1 MYIAHLYASD
11 SRLSRVKNKQKQNK
25 NKTKALI
32 ITSIINTKMLINT
45 IFFK

>member
-1 MYIAHLYASD
+1 MPATPVCLG
-11 SRLSRVKNKQKQNK
+11 LKKKQKQNK